1 MWPSGQESQAEGW
14 QVQKALRWGHRWA
27 WPEGCGNEVIWGH
40 RWAWPEGRGDEV
52 IRGGDAPHGTC
63 KR

>member
-1 MWPSGQESQAEGW
+1 MWPSGQESRAEGW

-27 WPEGCGNEVIWGH
+27 WPEGCGNEVI
-40 RWAWPEGRGDEV
+40 
-52 IRGGDAPHGTC
+52 RGGDAPHGTC